1 MPRSSPFRLLVC
13 SLAVL
18 ATGTVASPSYAEPAD
33 DSTAV
38 DLSVKADI
46 VQQAPGITGQQKIT
60 VTNQQGTTTGKTLL
74 TYVTPPYTNIDR
86 AVPLPS
92 GCVMR
97 YQNLDPTVP
106 EVVVCELPAG
116 LGEKERTELSIP
128 IDVTPR
134 ARITGMV
141 RGVVDAVPAEGSSDT
156 DVNLND
162 NWMPAYLSLTRPT
175 PQTPDGNKTGLY
187 LSVPMAT
194 LAEDGT
200 AEVTSTYGNVGPAAG
215 VGATQVTVVTP
226 FAVNV
231 DRDKPLPDG
240 CAIALQEPFLGIPEI
255 VVCTFPALAAKE
267 QRTFTVPVRAA
278 SGGHAAGLLF
288 GPALIAPASPED
300 VDPDQTDNVSSFAVL
315 APNRTS

>member
-128 IDVTPR
+128 IDVTR
-134 ARITGMV
+134 V
-141 RGVVDAVPAEGSSDT
+141 RGSPGWSGEWSTPFLPKG
-156 DVNLND
+156 
-162 NWMPAYLSLTRPT
+162 RPT
-175 PQTPDGNKTGLY
+175 P
-187 LSVPMAT
+187 
-194 LAEDGT
+194 
-200 AEVTSTYGNVGPAAG
+200 TSTS
-215 VGATQVTVVTP
+215 TTT
-226 FAVNV
+226 
-231 DRDKPLPDG
+231 G
-240 CAIALQEPFLGIPEI
+240 CRPI
-255 VVCTFPALAAKE
+255 
-267 QRTFTVPVRAA
+267 
-278 SGGHAAGLLF
+278 
-288 GPALIAPASPED
+288 SP
-300 VDPDQTDNVSSFAVL
+300 
-315 APNRTS
+315 